1 MPFFGKKNIAKV
13 YTSKNNKPSLWDR
26 NPVFLNLIKYTN
38 LLSCPKKRVSSFI
51 SYQSYKATMTLEAA
65 LVMPCFLFAMLGLIS
80 IMDVMKIKGCMDVA
94 VAEVGNNLAIETYG
108 ESINEFRTSFYIQR
122 KINSFLKN
130 NLSETDYQKVSGD
143 IRITELTVSEEK
155 NIISFKVNYKI
166 VPGFNVLELATV
178 KMFTT
183 YYGHDWLGFRTEQE
197 VEKMVF
203 LSDNAEVYHLNKG
216 CKYLN
221 TTIVEIS
228 YANLSKYRNNS
239 GEKYRDCNFCNAKTI
254 TNVVYITPE
263 GRNYHTI
270 RKCIGLTRSIHTVPL
285 SSVKEKRVCSGC
297 GE

>member
-1 MPFFGKKNIAKV
+1 M
-13 YTSKNNKPSLWDR
+13 
-26 NPVFLNLIKYTN
+26 
-38 LLSCPKKRVSSFI
+38 
-51 SYQSYKATMTLEAA
+51 
-65 LVMPCFLFAMLGLIS
+65 
-80 IMDVMKIKGCMDVA
+80 
-94 VAEVGNNLAIETYG
+94 
-108 ESINEFRTSFYIQR
+108 
-122 KINSFLKN
+122 
-130 NLSETDYQKVSGD
+130 
-143 IRITELTVSEEK
+143 
-155 NIISFKVNYKI
+155 
-166 VPGFNVLELATV
+166 ELATV